1 LLLWTTQG
9 FKVNHAQA
17 LNHENCASFY
27 QNLKSPYILHT
38 NATFIKFGIMMK
50 WLHKLGMEGGK
61 GAS

>member
-1 LLLWTTQG
+1 M
-9 FKVNHAQA
+9 KI
-17 LNHENCASFY
+17 CASFY

-38 NATFIKFGIMMK
+38 NATLIKFGIMMK